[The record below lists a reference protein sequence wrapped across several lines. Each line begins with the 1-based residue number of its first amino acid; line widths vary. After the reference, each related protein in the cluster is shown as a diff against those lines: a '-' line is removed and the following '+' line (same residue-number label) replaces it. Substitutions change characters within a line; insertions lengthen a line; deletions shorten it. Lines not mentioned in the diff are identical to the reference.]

1 MPLGLSSAAA
11 PDAMLEDLFEAAAR
25 RGLGALELREGDAHG
40 VGAEWGTSSIGRAR
54 QWAASAGVT
63 ICGFLALGPGHDLSL
78 ARLSNALGAPVLLG
92 GPGGLAGRLARASA
106 IQAIGAVAAVVL
118 RGDSAAEDA
127 ERAAAAGLMLAW
139 EADPRMRALGDIAE
153 SLLERYP
160 GRLRHVRLLGGGP
173 EAAAQEG
180 RGLGGLMR
188 KLALAGYDGTL
199 VLAPSAP
206 RHLALWRN
214 WLGRGGG
221 WGCGSRTGQASSVHR
236 SAVTKG
242 ENQ

>member
-1 MPLGLSSAAA
+1 MRLGLSSAAA

-40 VGAEWGTSSIGRAR
+40 LSAEWDTSNISRAR
-54 QWAASAGVT
+54 QWAALAGVT
-63 ICGFLALGPGHDLSL
+63 INGFLALGPGHDLSL
-78 ARLSNALGAPVLLG
+78 ARLSDALGTPVLLG
-92 GPGGLAGRLARASA
+92 GPGGVAGRLARASA
-106 IQAIGAVAAVVL
+106 IRAIGGEAAVVL

-139 EADPRMRALGDIAE
+139 EADPRSRSLGSIAD
-153 SLLERYP
+153 SLLERFP

-206 RHLALWRN
+206 RQLALWRT

-221 WGCGSRTGQASSVHR
+221 WGCGSRIGKASGVHR
-236 SAVTKG
+236 SVVTKG
-242 ENQ
+242 GSR